1 MNPAAV
7 HSILER
13 VQAEDDEG
21 VEDHSLEE
29 EEEEGAAHSLKD
41 VCDFGKAEP
50 SPFSSRR
57 VMYENE
63 EVSYGYG
70 AHQITSA
77 FRVVQVCIQAWGNF
91 WQRWGSAKQKRWFAY
106 LTLPRE
112 QAVMMSSVS
121 LMFWLQMVIPG
132 DVTEMTEFQ
141 EKTMSNSRFIVELC
155 LPNVQLSF
163 PSKAFYE
170 TLHNRY
176 KHLKI
181 SMFINYFH
189 FEI

>member
-1 MNPAAV
+1 MNPTAV

-63 EVSYGYG
+63 EVSYKYG
-70 AHQITSA
+70 AHQMTVKAKTVSACWMFA
-77 FRVVQVCIQAWGNF
+77 FR
-91 WQRWGSAKQKRWFAY
+91 
-106 LTLPRE
+106 RE
-112 QAVMMSSVS
+112 GTSDTSGVLQNKSSS
-121 LMFWLQMVIPG
+121 LH
-132 DVTEMTEFQ
+132 T
-141 EKTMSNSRFIVELC
+141 
-155 LPNVQLSF
+155 
-163 PSKAFYE
+163 
-170 TLHNRY
+170 
-176 KHLKI
+176 
-181 SMFINYFH
+181 
-189 FEI
+189 